1 MVIYWFNDQLLDRP
15 VRLNGAQVV
24 YRVAYSSG
32 IVRDF
37 SGCLSSLVW
46 LRRALLS
53 RLSSDSSL
61 WCVQVLLPSGVP
73 VAECSRR
80 SRS

>member
-24 YRVAYSSG
+24 YRVSYSCG

-37 SGCLSSLVW
+37 PGRLSSLVS
-46 LRRALLS
+46 LRCALRS

-80 SRS
+80 SRP

>member
-1 MVIYWFNDQLLDRP
+1 MVIYWFNDQLLDQA
-15 VRLNGAQVV
+15 VRLNGVQVV
-24 YRVAYSSG
+24 FRVAYSCG

-37 SGCLSSLVW
+37 SGRLSSLVS
-46 LRRALLS
+46 LRRALRS

-61 WCVQVLLPSGVP
+61 WCVQVLLPSGVS

-80 SRS
+80 SRP

>member
-15 VRLNGAQVV
+15 VRLHGAQVV
-24 YRVAYSSG
+24 YRVSYSCG

-37 SGCLSSLVW
+37 SGRLSSLVS
-46 LRRALLS
+46 LRRALCS

-61 WCVQVLLPSGVP
+61 CCVQVLLPSGVP

-80 SRS
+80 SRP